1 MAQANLLDI
10 AKLNGSDT
18 IVGLIEETLTYAPEV
33 QIMPARTIR
42 GTSYKI
48 ASRVSYPGV
57 GFRAANEG
65 STPTK
70 SEFEN
75 QLIECYILSGAV
87 QADVAVA
94 RAYEDGEQAWKDIE
108 SIGVMRQAMIEL
120 GSQVIYG
127 TSHQAKGFPG
137 LQAIHTAFNSGLG
150 ASALTV
156 DAGGTTADTGSSVYG
171 INTDT
176 QGVQLVFGAGTT
188 FELGEWRIENVGTSS
203 VYPAHVAN
211 LTAWV
216 GMQVGSKYSVGR
228 LKDATEDSG
237 FGVTD
242 AKLAALL
249 SKYPV
254 GYRPNYW
261 LMNRRSAYQ
270 LQVSRST
277 AFSAL
282 GAKSATG
289 AEVFAPLPSESNGIP
304 IVITDSIGNTEALTA

>member
-127 TSHQAKGFPG
+127 TSVDAKGFPG
-137 LQAIHTAFNSGLG
+137 LQAIHTAFNSGLV
-150 ASALTV
+150 V
-156 DAGGTTADTGSSVYG
+156 DAGGTTAATASSVYG

-228 LKDATEDSG
+228 LKDATADSG
-237 FGVTD
+237 MGVTD
-242 AKLAALL
+242 AKLAELL

-270 LQVSRST
+270 LQVSRSAST
-277 AFSAL
+277 VQNGVKTSS
-282 GAKSATG
+282 GS
-289 AEVFAPLPSESNGIP
+289 EIFAPLPTESNGIP

>member
-1 MAQANLLDI
+1 MPQANLLDI

-87 QADVAVA
+87 QADLAVA

-108 SIGVMRQAMIEL
+108 SVGVMRQAMIEL

-127 TSHQAKGFPG
+127 TTADAKGFPG
-137 LQAIHTAFNSGLG
+137 LQAIHTAFNSGLV
-150 ASALTV
+150 V
-156 DAGGTTADTGSSVYG
+156 DAGGTTGGTASSVYG

-228 LKDATEDSG
+228 LKDATADSG
-237 FGVTD
+237 AGVTD
-242 AKLAALL
+242 AKLAELL

-270 LQVSRST
+270 LQVSRSASSVQNGVKT
-277 AFSAL
+277 S
-282 GAKSATG
+282 SG
-289 AEVFAPLPSESNGIP
+289 AEIFAPLPSESNGIQ
-304 IVITDSIGNTEALTA
+304 IVITDSIANDEALTA

>member
-137 LQAIHTAFNSGLG
+137 LQAIHTAFNAGLV
-150 ASALTV
+150 V
-156 DAGGTTADTGSSVYG
+156 DAGGTAAGTGSSVYG

-270 LQVSRST
+270 LQVSRSAST
-277 AFSAL
+277 VQNGVKTSS
-282 GAKSATG
+282 GS
-289 AEVFAPLPSESNGIP
+289 EIFAPLPTESNGIP

>member
-137 LQAIHTAFNSGLG
+137 LQAIHTAFNAGLV
-150 ASALTV
+150 V
-156 DAGGTTADTGSSVYG
+156 DAGGTAAGTGSSVYG

-270 LQVSRST
+270 LQVSRSAST
-277 AFSAL
+277 VQNGVKTSS
-282 GAKSATG
+282 GS
-289 AEVFAPLPSESNGIP
+289 EIFAPLPTESNGIP
-304 IVITDSIGNTEALTA
+304 IVITDSIRNDEALTA

>member
-1 MAQANLLDI
+1 MPQANLLDI
-10 AKLNGSDT
+10 AKLNGHDT

-57 GFRAANEG
+57 GFRSANEG
-65 STPTK
+65 SVPSK

-108 SIGVMRQAMIEL
+108 SVGVMRQALIEL

-127 TSHQAKGFPG
+127 TTADAKGFPG
-137 LQAIHTAFNSGLG
+137 LQAIHTAFNAGLG

-156 DAGGTTADTGSSVYG
+156 DAGGSTPDTGSSVYG

-188 FELGEWRIENVGTSS
+188 FELGEWRIENVGTTS

-228 LKDATEDSG
+228 LRDATGDALG
-237 FGVTD
+237 GVTD
-242 AKLAALL
+242 GKLAELL

-270 LQVSRST
+270 LQLSRS
-277 AFSAL
+277 
-282 GAKSATG
+282 ATSVQNG
-289 AEVFAPLPSESNGIP
+289 VKTSSGSEIFAPLPSESNGIP
-304 IVITDSIGNTEALTA
+304 IVITDSIINTEALTA

>member
-10 AKLNGSDT
+10 AKLNGSDRV
-18 IVGLIEETLTYAPEV
+18 VGLIEETLTYAPEV
-33 QIMPARTIR
+33 QVLPARTIR

-48 ASRVSYPGV
+48 AARTSYPTV

-65 STPTK
+65 STPGK

-75 QLIECYILSGAV
+75 QLIECFILSAAI

-94 RAYEDGEQAWKDIE
+94 AAYEDGPEAWKDIE
-108 SIGVMRQAMIEL
+108 SVGVMRQSLIKL
-120 GSQVIYG
+120 GSQVFYG
-127 TSHQAKGFPG
+127 TSVDSKGFPG
-137 LQAIHTAFNSGLG
+137 LQAIHTAFNSGLV
-150 ASALTV
+150 V

-176 QGVQLVFGAGTT
+176 QGVQLIFGSNTT
-188 FELGEWRIENVGTSS
+188 FSLGEWRIENVGTST

-216 GMQVGSKYSVGR
+216 GLQVASKYAVGR

-237 FGVTD
+237 KGVTD
-242 AKLAALL
+242 ARLAELL

-254 GYRPNYW
+254 GYRPNIW
-261 LMNRRSAYQ
+261 LMNRRSAFQ
-270 LQVSRST
+270 LQSSRSST
-277 AFSAL
+277 TIYS
-282 GAKSATG
+282 GVKSTSG
-289 AEVFAPLPSESNGIP
+289 AEVFAPLPTESNGIP
-304 IVITDSIGNTEALTA
+304 IVITDSITNTEALSA

>member
-1 MAQANLLDI
+1 MPQANLLDI

-65 STPTK
+65 STPSK

-137 LQAIHTAFNSGLG
+137 LQAIHTAFNAGLV
-150 ASALTV
+150 V
-156 DAGGTTADTGSSVYG
+156 DAGGTAAGTGSSVYG

-228 LKDATEDSG
+228 LKDATADSG
-237 FGVTD
+237 MGVTD
-242 AKLAALL
+242 AKLAELL

-270 LQVSRST
+270 LQVSRSAST
-277 AFSAL
+277 VQNGVKTSS
-282 GAKSATG
+282 GS
-289 AEVFAPLPSESNGIP
+289 EIFAPLPTESNGIS
-304 IVITDSIGNTEALTA
+304 IVITDSILNDEALTA

>member
-1 MAQANLLDI
+1 MPQANLLDI

-48 ASRVSYPGV
+48 ASRVTYPGV

-70 SEFEN
+70 SEFES

-94 RAYEDGEQAWKDIE
+94 RAYEDGEQAWKDVE
-108 SIGVMRQAMIEL
+108 SVGVMRQAMIEL

-127 TSHQAKGFPG
+127 TSVDSKGFPG
-137 LQAIHTAFNSGLG
+137 LQAIHTAFNSGLVVG
-150 ASALTV
+150 
-156 DAGGTTADTGSSVYG
+156 AGGSADLSSVYG

-188 FELGEWRIENVGTSS
+188 FELGEWRIENVGTGS

-228 LKDATEDSG
+228 LNSVGSNSG
-237 FGVTD
+237 GGVTD
-242 AKLAALL
+242 GKLAELL

-270 LQVSRST
+270 LQVSRSASSVQNGVKT
-277 AFSAL
+277 SS
-282 GAKSATG
+282 GS
-289 AEVFAPLPSESNGIP
+289 EIFAPLPTESNGIP
-304 IVITDSIGNTEALTA
+304 IVITDSILNDEALTA

>member
-1 MAQANLLDI
+1 MPQANLLDI

-48 ASRVSYPGV
+48 ASRVTYPGV

-65 STPTK
+65 STPSK

-127 TSHQAKGFPG
+127 TSVDAKGFPG
-137 LQAIHTAFNSGLG
+137 LQAIHTAFNSGLVVG
-150 ASALTV
+150 
-156 DAGGTTADTGSSVYG
+156 AGGSTALSSVYG

-176 QGVQLVFGAGTT
+176 QGVQLVFGSGTT

-228 LKDATEDSG
+228 LSAVGSDSG
-237 FGVTD
+237 AGVTD
-242 AKLAALL
+242 ARLAELL

-261 LMNRRSAYQ
+261 LMNRRSAFQ
-270 LQVSRST
+270 LQSSRST

-282 GAKSATG
+282 GSKSATG
-289 AEVFAPLPSESNGIP
+289 AEVFAPLPLESNGIP
-304 IVITDSIGNTEALTA
+304 IVITDSIGIAE

>member
-87 QADVAVA
+87 QADLAVA

-108 SIGVMRQAMIEL
+108 SVGVMRQAMIEL

-127 TSHQAKGFPG
+127 TTADAKGFPG
-137 LQAIHTAFNSGLG
+137 LQAIHTAFNSGLV
-150 ASALTV
+150 V
-156 DAGGTTADTGSSVYG
+156 DAGGTTGGTASSVYG

-228 LKDATEDSG
+228 LKDATADSG
-237 FGVTD
+237 AGVTD
-242 AKLAALL
+242 AKLAELL

-270 LQVSRST
+270 LQVSRSASSVQNGVKT
-277 AFSAL
+277 S
-282 GAKSATG
+282 SG
-289 AEVFAPLPSESNGIP
+289 AEIFAPLPSESNGIP
-304 IVITDSIGNTEALTA
+304 IVITDSIANDEALTA

>member
-108 SIGVMRQAMIEL
+108 SVGVMRQAMIEL

-137 LQAIHTAFNSGLG
+137 LQAIHTAFNAGLV
-150 ASALTV
+150 V
-156 DAGGTTADTGSSVYG
+156 DAGGTSAGTGSSVYG

-270 LQVSRST
+270 LQVSRSAST
-277 AFSAL
+277 VQNGVKTS
-282 GAKSATG
+282 SG
-289 AEVFAPLPSESNGIP
+289 AEIFAPLPTESNGIP

>member
-1 MAQANLLDI
+1 MPSANLLDI

-65 STPTK
+65 STPSK

-127 TSHQAKGFPG
+127 TSVDSKGFPG
-137 LQAIHTAFNSGLG
+137 LQAIHTAFNSGLVVG
-150 ASALTV
+150 
-156 DAGGTTADTGSSVYG
+156 AGGSTALSSVYG

-176 QGVQLVFGAGTT
+176 QGVQLVFGSGTT

-228 LKDATEDSG
+228 LSAVGSDSG
-237 FGVTD
+237 AGVTD
-242 AKLAALL
+242 ARLAELL

-261 LMNRRSAYQ
+261 LMNRRSAFQ
-270 LQVSRST
+270 LQSSRST

-282 GAKSATG
+282 GSKSATG
-289 AEVFAPLPSESNGIP
+289 AEVFAPLPLESNGIP
-304 IVITDSIGNTEALTA
+304 IVITDSIGIAE

>member
-1 MAQANLLDI
+1 MPQANLLDI
-10 AKLNGSDT
+10 TKLNGSDT

-33 QIMPARTIR
+33 QILPARTIR

-65 STPTK
+65 STPSK

-87 QADVAVA
+87 QADLAVA

-108 SIGVMRQAMIEL
+108 SVGVMRQAMIEL

-127 TSHQAKGFPG
+127 TTADAKGFPG
-137 LQAIHTAFNSGLG
+137 LQAIHTAFNSGL
-150 ASALTV
+150 LV
-156 DAGGTTADTGSSVYG
+156 DAGGSTPGTGSSVYG

-188 FELGEWRIENVGTSS
+188 FELGEWRIENVGTTS

-228 LKDATEDSG
+228 LRDATDDALG
-237 FGVTD
+237 GVTD
-242 AKLAALL
+242 AKLANLL

-270 LQVSRST
+270 LQLAR
-277 AFSAL
+277 
-282 GAKSATG
+282 SATSVQNGVKTSSG
-289 AEVFAPLPSESNGIP
+289 AEIFAPLPTESNGIP
-304 IVITDSIGNTEALTA
+304 IVITDSIANDEALTA

>member
-87 QADVAVA
+87 QADLAVA

-108 SIGVMRQAMIEL
+108 SVGVMRQAMIEL

-127 TSHQAKGFPG
+127 TTADAKGFPG
-137 LQAIHTAFNSGLG
+137 LQAIHTAFNAGLV
-150 ASALTV
+150 V
-156 DAGGTTADTGSSVYG
+156 DAGGTTGGTASSVYG

-228 LKDATEDSG
+228 LKDATADSG
-237 FGVTD
+237 AGVTD
-242 AKLAALL
+242 AKLAELL

-270 LQVSRST
+270 LQVSRSASSVQNGVKT
-277 AFSAL
+277 S
-282 GAKSATG
+282 SG
-289 AEVFAPLPSESNGIP
+289 AEIFAPLPTESNGIS
-304 IVITDSIGNTEALTA
+304 IVITDSILNDEALTA

>member
-108 SIGVMRQAMIEL
+108 SVGVMRQAMIEL

-137 LQAIHTAFNSGLG
+137 LQAIHTAFNSGLV
-150 ASALTV
+150 V
-156 DAGGTTADTGSSVYG
+156 DAGGTSAGTGSSVYG

-228 LKDATEDSG
+228 LKDATADSG
-237 FGVTD
+237 MGVTD
-242 AKLAALL
+242 AKLAELL

-270 LQVSRST
+270 LQVSRSAST
-277 AFSAL
+277 VQNGVKTSS
-282 GAKSATG
+282 GS
-289 AEVFAPLPSESNGIP
+289 EIFAPLPTESNGIP

>member
-87 QADVAVA
+87 QADLAVA

-108 SIGVMRQAMIEL
+108 SVGVMRQAMIEL

-127 TSHQAKGFPG
+127 TTADAKGFPG
-137 LQAIHTAFNSGLG
+137 LQAIHTAFNAGLV
-150 ASALTV
+150 V
-156 DAGGTTADTGSSVYG
+156 DAGGTTGGTASSVYG

-228 LKDATEDSG
+228 LKDATADSG
-237 FGVTD
+237 AGVTD
-242 AKLAALL
+242 AKLAELL

-270 LQVSRST
+270 LQVSRSASSVQNGVKT
-277 AFSAL
+277 SS
-282 GAKSATG
+282 GS
-289 AEVFAPLPSESNGIP
+289 EIFAPLPTESNGIS
-304 IVITDSIGNTEALTA
+304 IVITDSILNDEALTA

>member
-1 MAQANLLDI
+1 MPQANLLDI

-87 QADVAVA
+87 QADLAVA

-108 SIGVMRQAMIEL
+108 SVGVMRQAMIEL

-127 TSHQAKGFPG
+127 TTADAKGFPG
-137 LQAIHTAFNSGLG
+137 LQAIHTAFNAGLV
-150 ASALTV
+150 V
-156 DAGGTTADTGSSVYG
+156 DAGGTTGGTASSVYG

-228 LKDATEDSG
+228 LKDATADSG
-237 FGVTD
+237 AGVTD
-242 AKLAALL
+242 AKLAELL

-270 LQVSRST
+270 LQVSRSASSVQNGVKT
-277 AFSAL
+277 S
-282 GAKSATG
+282 SG
-289 AEVFAPLPSESNGIP
+289 AEIFAPLPSESNGIP
-304 IVITDSIGNTEALTA
+304 IVITDSIANDEALTA

>member
-1 MAQANLLDI
+1 MPQANLLDI

-87 QADVAVA
+87 QADLAVA

-108 SIGVMRQAMIEL
+108 SVGVMRQAMIEL

-127 TSHQAKGFPG
+127 TTADAKGFPG
-137 LQAIHTAFNSGLG
+137 LQAIHTAFNSGLV
-150 ASALTV
+150 V
-156 DAGGTTADTGSSVYG
+156 DAGGTTGGTASSVYG

-228 LKDATEDSG
+228 LKDATADSG
-237 FGVTD
+237 AGVTD
-242 AKLAALL
+242 AKLAELL

-270 LQVSRST
+270 LQVSRSASSVQNGVKT
-277 AFSAL
+277 S
-282 GAKSATG
+282 SG

-304 IVITDSIGNTEALTA
+304 IVITDSILNDEALTA

>member
-1 MAQANLLDI
+1 MPQANLLDI

-18 IVGLIEETLTYAPEV
+18 VVGLIEETLTYAPEV
-33 QIMPARTIR
+33 QVLPARTIR

-48 ASRVSYPGV
+48 ASRVTYPGV

-75 QLIECYILSGAV
+75 QLIECYILSGAI

-94 RAYEDGEQAWKDIE
+94 RAYEDGEQAWKDVE
-108 SIGVMRQAMIEL
+108 SVGVMRQALIEL

-127 TSHQAKGFPG
+127 TAVDAKGFPG
-137 LQAIHTAFNSGLG
+137 LQAIHTAFDAGLV
-150 ASALTV
+150 V
-156 DAGGTTADTGSSVYG
+156 DAGGSTAGTATSVYG

-216 GMQVGSKYSVGR
+216 GLQVGSRYSIGR
-228 LKDATEDSG
+228 LKDATADANG
-237 FGVTD
+237 GVTD
-242 AKLAALL
+242 SKLAELL

-261 LMNRRSAYQ
+261 LMNRRSAFQ
-270 LQVSRST
+270 LQSSRSAT
-277 AFSAL
+277 SIQN
-282 GAKSATG
+282 GVKSTSG
-289 AEVFAPLPSESNGIP
+289 AEVFAPTPTESNGIP
-304 IVITDSIGNTEALTA
+304 IVITDSLVNTEALSA

>member
-108 SIGVMRQAMIEL
+108 SVGVMRQAMIEL

-137 LQAIHTAFNSGLG
+137 LQAIHTAFNSGLV
-150 ASALTV
+150 V
-156 DAGGTTADTGSSVYG
+156 DAGGTSAGTGSSVYG

-228 LKDATEDSG
+228 LKDATADSG
-237 FGVTD
+237 MGVTD
-242 AKLAALL
+242 AKLAELL

-261 LMNRRSAYQ
+261 LMNRRSAFQ
-270 LQVSRST
+270 LQVSRS
-277 AFSAL
+277 
-282 GAKSATG
+282 ATTIQSG
-289 AEVFAPLPSESNGIP
+289 VKTSSGSEIFAPLPTESNGIS
-304 IVITDSIGNTEALTA
+304 IVITDSILNDEALTA

>member
-1 MAQANLLDI
+1 MPQANLLDI

-137 LQAIHTAFNSGLG
+137 LQAIHTAFNSGLV
-150 ASALTV
+150 V
-156 DAGGTTADTGSSVYG
+156 DAGGTSAGTGSSVYG

-304 IVITDSIGNTEALTA
+304 IVITDSIANDEALTA

>member
-1 MAQANLLDI
+1 MPQANLLDI

-65 STPTK
+65 SIPTK

-87 QADVAVA
+87 QADLAVA

-108 SIGVMRQAMIEL
+108 SVGVMRQAMIEL

-127 TSHQAKGFPG
+127 TTADAKGFPG
-137 LQAIHTAFNSGLG
+137 LQAIHTAFNAGLV
-150 ASALTV
+150 V
-156 DAGGTTADTGSSVYG
+156 DAGGTTGGTASSVYG

-228 LKDATEDSG
+228 LKDATADSG
-237 FGVTD
+237 AGVTD
-242 AKLAALL
+242 AKLAELL

-270 LQVSRST
+270 LQVSRSASSVQNGVKT
-277 AFSAL
+277 S
-282 GAKSATG
+282 SG
-289 AEVFAPLPSESNGIP
+289 AEIFAPLPSESNGIP
-304 IVITDSIGNTEALTA
+304 IVITDSIANDEALTA

>member
-1 MAQANLLDI
+1 MPQANLLDI

-48 ASRVSYPGV
+48 ASRVTYPGV

-70 SEFEN
+70 SEFES

-94 RAYEDGEQAWKDIE
+94 RAYEDGEQAWKDVE
-108 SIGVMRQAMIEL
+108 SVGVMRQAMIEL

-127 TSHQAKGFPG
+127 TSVDSKGFPG
-137 LQAIHTAFNSGLG
+137 LQAIHTAFNAGLV
-150 ASALTV
+150 V
-156 DAGGTTADTGSSVYG
+156 DAGGTTGGTASSVYG

-228 LKDATEDSG
+228 LKDATADSG
-237 FGVTD
+237 AGVTD
-242 AKLAALL
+242 AKLAELL

-261 LMNRRSAYQ
+261 LMNRRSAFQ
-270 LQVSRST
+270 LQVSRSAST
-277 AFSAL
+277 VQNGVKTSS
-282 GAKSATG
+282 GS
-289 AEVFAPLPSESNGIP
+289 EIFAPLPTESNGIP
-304 IVITDSIGNTEALTA
+304 IVITDSILNDEALTA

>member
-1 MAQANLLDI
+1 MPQANLLDI

-87 QADVAVA
+87 QADLAVA

-108 SIGVMRQAMIEL
+108 SVGVMRQAMIEL

-127 TSHQAKGFPG
+127 TTADAKGFPG
-137 LQAIHTAFNSGLG
+137 LQAIHTAFNSGLV
-150 ASALTV
+150 V
-156 DAGGTTADTGSSVYG
+156 DAGGTTGGTASSVYG

-228 LKDATEDSG
+228 LKDATADSG
-237 FGVTD
+237 AGVTD
-242 AKLAALL
+242 AKLAELL

-261 LMNRRSAYQ
+261 LMNRRSAFQ
-270 LQVSRST
+270 LQSSRS
-277 AFSAL
+277 SSVIYS
-282 GAKSATG
+282 GVKSSSG

-304 IVITDSIGNTEALTA
+304 IVITDSIANDEALTA

>member
-1 MAQANLLDI
+1 MPQANLLDI

-127 TSHQAKGFPG
+127 TSVDSKGFPG
-137 LQAIHTAFNSGLG
+137 LQAIHTAFNSGLVVG
-150 ASALTV
+150 
-156 DAGGTTADTGSSVYG
+156 AGGSTALSSVYG

-176 QGVQLVFGAGTT
+176 QGVQLVFGSGTT

-228 LKDATEDSG
+228 LSAVGSDSG
-237 FGVTD
+237 AGVTD
-242 AKLAALL
+242 ARLAELL

-261 LMNRRSAYQ
+261 LMNRRSAFQ
-270 LQVSRST
+270 LQSSRST

-282 GAKSATG
+282 GSKSATG
-289 AEVFAPLPSESNGIP
+289 AEVFAPLPLESNGIP
-304 IVITDSIGNTEALTA
+304 IVITDSIGIAE

>member
-137 LQAIHTAFNSGLG
+137 LQAIHTAFNAGLV
-150 ASALTV
+150 V
-156 DAGGTTADTGSSVYG
+156 DAGGTAAGTGSSVYG

-237 FGVTD
+237 LGVTD

-270 LQVSRST
+270 LQVSRSAST
-277 AFSAL
+277 VQNGVKTSS
-282 GAKSATG
+282 GS
-289 AEVFAPLPSESNGIP
+289 EIFAPLPTESNGIS
-304 IVITDSIGNTEALTA
+304 IVITDSIRNDEALTA

>member
-1 MAQANLLDI
+1 MPQANLLDI

-48 ASRVSYPGV
+48 ASRVTYPGV

-70 SEFEN
+70 SEFES

-94 RAYEDGEQAWKDIE
+94 RAYEDGEQAWKDVE
-108 SIGVMRQAMIEL
+108 SVGVMRQAMIEL

-127 TSHQAKGFPG
+127 TSVDSKGFPG
-137 LQAIHTAFNSGLG
+137 LQAIHTAFNSGLVVG
-150 ASALTV
+150 
-156 DAGGTTADTGSSVYG
+156 AGGSADLSSVYG

-188 FELGEWRIENVGTSS
+188 FELGEWRIENVGTGS

-228 LKDATEDSG
+228 LNSVGSNSG
-237 FGVTD
+237 GGVTD
-242 AKLAALL
+242 GKLAELL

-270 LQVSRST
+270 LQVSRSASSVQNGVKT
-277 AFSAL
+277 SS
-282 GAKSATG
+282 GS
-289 AEVFAPLPSESNGIP
+289 EIFAPLPTESNGIP
-304 IVITDSIGNTEALTA
+304 IVITDSIGIAE

>member
-1 MAQANLLDI
+1 
-10 AKLNGSDT
+10 
-18 IVGLIEETLTYAPEV
+18 
-33 QIMPARTIR
+33 MPARTIR

-65 STPTK
+65 STPSK

-127 TSHQAKGFPG
+127 TSVDSKGFPG
-137 LQAIHTAFNSGLG
+137 LQAIHTAFNSGLVVG
-150 ASALTV
+150 
-156 DAGGTTADTGSSVYG
+156 AGGSTALSSVYG

-176 QGVQLVFGAGTT
+176 QGVQLVFGSGTT

-228 LKDATEDSG
+228 LSAVGSDSG
-237 FGVTD
+237 AGVTD
-242 AKLAALL
+242 ARLAELL

-261 LMNRRSAYQ
+261 LMNRRSAFQ
-270 LQVSRST
+270 LQSSRST

-282 GAKSATG
+282 GSKSATG
-289 AEVFAPLPSESNGIP
+289 AEVFAPLPLESNGIP
-304 IVITDSIGNTEALTA
+304 IVITDSIGIAE

>member
-1 MAQANLLDI
+1 MPSANLLDI

-65 STPTK
+65 STPSK

-127 TSHQAKGFPG
+127 TSVDSKGFPG
-137 LQAIHTAFNSGLG
+137 LQAIHTAFNSGLVVG
-150 ASALTV
+150 
-156 DAGGTTADTGSSVYG
+156 AGGSTALSSVYG

-176 QGVQLVFGAGTT
+176 QGVQLVFGSGTT

-228 LKDATEDSG
+228 LSAVGSDSG
-237 FGVTD
+237 AGVTD
-242 AKLAALL
+242 SRLAELL

-261 LMNRRSAYQ
+261 LMNRRSAFQ
-270 LQVSRST
+270 LQSSRST

-282 GAKSATG
+282 GSKSATG
-289 AEVFAPLPSESNGIP
+289 AEVFAPLPLESNGIP
-304 IVITDSIGNTEALTA
+304 IVITDSIGIAE

>member
-1 MAQANLLDI
+1 MPQANLLDI

-65 STPTK
+65 STPSK

-127 TSHQAKGFPG
+127 TSVDAKGFPG

-150 ASALTV
+150 DLALTV
-156 DAGGTTADTGSSVYG
+156 SAAGSTAKTSVYG

-176 QGVQLVFGAGTT
+176 QGVQLVFGSGTT
-188 FELGEWRIENVGTSS
+188 FELGEWRIENVGTAS

-216 GMQVGSKYSVGR
+216 GMQVGSRYSVGR
-228 LKDATEDSG
+228 LSNVGTDNGT
-237 FGVTD
+237 GVTD
-242 AKLAALL
+242 ARLAELL

-261 LMNRRSAYQ
+261 LMNRRSAFQ
-270 LQVSRST
+270 LQSSRSA
-277 AFSAL
+277 AFGTI

-289 AEVFAPLPSESNGIP
+289 SEVFAPLPLESNGIP
-304 IVITDSIGNTEALTA
+304 IVITDSIGIAE

>member
-108 SIGVMRQAMIEL
+108 SVGVMRQAMIEL

-137 LQAIHTAFNSGLG
+137 LQAIHTAFNSGLV
-150 ASALTV
+150 V
-156 DAGGTTADTGSSVYG
+156 DAGGTSAGTGSSVYG

-216 GMQVGSKYSVGR
+216 GMQVGSKFSVGR
-228 LKDATEDSG
+228 LKDATADSG
-237 FGVTD
+237 MGVTD
-242 AKLAALL
+242 AKLAELL

-270 LQVSRST
+270 LQVSRSAST
-277 AFSAL
+277 VQNGVKTSS
-282 GAKSATG
+282 GS
-289 AEVFAPLPSESNGIP
+289 EIFAPLPTESNGIP